1 MRTLH
6 VHDDKRHADVEN
18 ALDEHEDVGR
28 PVLKAACID
37 GVEPMH
43 GRRHRAEDLE
53 EYQRHREG
61 EQQLA
66 REAFAFHRKRVGI
79 QEKRIGLQDEHG
91 KVELIEENRH
101 KAGDGPIKGT
111 RAIRCDVE
119 RSAEHADDQIEDKAD
134 TEQRALSEARAVG
147 HGNDAREHQ

>member
-1 MRTLH
+1 
-6 VHDDKRHADVEN
+6 
-18 ALDEHEDVGR
+18 
-28 PVLKAACID
+28 
-37 GVEPMH
+37 MH

-66 REAFAFHRKRVGI
+66 REAFALDGKRVGI

-101 KAGDGPIKGT
+101 KAGDGPIEGT
-111 RAIRCDVE
+111 RVIRCDVE

-134 TEQRALSEARAVG
+134 TEQRTLSEARAVG